1 MLSYAEST
9 SAEHPFSVMLAMLGV
24 SRLHVA
30 IEQGRLADVV
40 SPEELFRYTTVA
52 MVRSSADCPDGAE
65 EFAEEMLLRLIC
77 VLSSG
82 PDETPR
88 LRADG
93 FGRLFLVESFEPYQ
107 EVEVNEDRIR
117 HWEWMSSIF
126 GYPEAARALV
136 SAVPDALRERA
147 RAHLEDV
154 ASRRFD
160 EIVAGL
166 DFGAS

>member
-9 SAEHPFSVMLAMLGV
+9 SAEHPFSEMLAMLGV
-24 SRLHVA
+24 TRLHVA
-30 IEQGRLADVV
+30 IERGRLADVV
-40 SPEELFRYTTVA
+40 SPEDLLRYTTVA
-52 MVRSSADCPDGAE
+52 MVRVGPDCPDGAE
-65 EFAEEMLLRLIC
+65 ELAQEMVMRLIC
-77 VLSSG
+77 VLSSD
-82 PDETPR
+82 PDDTPR

-126 GYPEAARALV
+126 RYPEAARALV
-136 SAVPDALRERA
+136 SAVPDALREKA

-154 ASRRFD
+154 ANRRFD

-166 DFGAS
+166 DFGTS